1 MKKDEIIKIRKS
13 LEKSLDAKR
22 YEHSLGVAYISS
34 ALAMRYGAD
43 ISKALVAGY
52 LHDCAKCL
60 SDEKK
65 LSICKKNN
73 IEISE
78 AEQNKPC
85 LLHAKVGSFLA
96 KKEYGI
102 EDEDILNAITYH
114 TTGRPGMSILEKIVY
129 LADYIEPGRKLVP
142 NLEKIRTLAFKDMD
156 EALLLTLENIIR
168 YLQETGETMD
178 TFTLETYNYYRKE

>member
-78 AEQNKPC
+78 AEKNKPC

-142 NLEKIRTLAFKDMD
+142 NLEKIRTLAFQDMD